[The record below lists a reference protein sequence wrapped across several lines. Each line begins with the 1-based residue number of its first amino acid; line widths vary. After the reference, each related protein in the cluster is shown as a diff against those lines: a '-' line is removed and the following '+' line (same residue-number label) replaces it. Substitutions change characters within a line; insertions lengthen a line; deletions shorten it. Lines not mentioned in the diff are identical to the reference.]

1 MRGPSSLPPGD
12 RWIHSA
18 LLPRSPPT
26 PPPADLVTTIPTM
39 AVSVCRRLPTRRS
52 LQLSKLVTACL
63 ICLLSFEGTAAF
75 TPCPPLAASTKFI
88 RETHRDLPTLHPTST
103 ERSANEGTPETSPY
117 TRDAAAT
124 EAETI
129 WERMALTI
137 VPGSSE
143 NTLPTNPDDLKQF
156 CQAVTLLRVGAP
168 ALLIAIG
175 LAVLYTPT
183 AIALAN
189 VIDDSGAFGV
199 IAQDSSQYI
208 QNILTTCGLI
218 FSMLAGQTFYF
229 MYQQTEAVY
238 LALYEEVTAAK
249 SLLEQVSLVSQGR
262 DYLNK
267 RIILAIRKYV
277 QEDLRALQD
286 DPAVLLSSRPI
297 DDPLESIMYLTSV
310 GEPSVIYESV
320 KALRSARAYRLGA
333 LQRKLPEI
341 QMILLWSLAGVVLS
355 TFPLLG
361 AGVQTIGGMGIL
373 RVQSIYLTFIVFG
386 IALTMGVI
394 SELTKPGGGAYNVD
408 AVLNVMVG
416 GLEEELDGRLKGKYR
431 ARIRPVGM
439 DGDLTTAA
447 TTTGSSTT
455 LSSEKVSVKYM
466 EEDTTIID
474 TGSAVNGDAKKPWIG
489 KRIARRIKNGRNK

>member
-1 MRGPSSLPPGD
+1 
-12 RWIHSA
+12 
-18 LLPRSPPT
+18 
-26 PPPADLVTTIPTM
+26 M
-39 AVSVCRRLPTRRS
+39 AVSVCRRLPTRRWS
-52 LQLSKLVTACL
+52 LQLISKLVAASL
-63 ICLLSFEGTAAF
+63 ICLLSFEDTAAF
-75 TPCPPLAASTKFI
+75 TPCPSLAASTTLI
-88 RETHRDLPTLHPTST
+88 RKTHHDLPTLHSTST
-103 ERSANEGTPETSPY
+103 GRSSVNEGTPETSPY
-117 TRDAAAT
+117 TRDVAAT

-156 CQAVTLLRVGAP
+156 SQAVTLLRVGAP
-168 ALLIAIG
+168 ALLIAVG
-175 LAVLYTPT
+175 LSVLYTPT

-208 QNILTTCGLI
+208 QNILTTCGLM
-218 FSMLAGQTFYF
+218 FSILAGQTFYF

-238 LALYEEVTAAK
+238 VALYEEVTAAK

-431 ARIRPVGM
+431 ARIRSVGM

-447 TTTGSSTT
+447 ATIGSDTT
-455 LSSEKVSVKYM
+455 LSSEKVSVKYI

-474 TGSAVNGDAKKPWIG
+474 TESASTVNGDAKKPWIG
-489 KRIARRIKNGRNK
+489 KRIARRIKNGKKK